1 MAEQNTQ
8 AASPLSEA
16 DPRSLDE
23 LMSRDPFKMTQR
35 DHMEI
40 ITELRRMREVW
51 AKAEAAGA
59 TKAPKAAKAAKP
71 PAGPID
77 ASDLGL

>member
-1 MAEQNTQ
+1 MADAVQPT
-8 AASPLSEA
+8 SPLAEA

-35 DHMEI
+35 DRMEI

-59 TKAPKAAKAAKP
+59 VKAPRAGKAGKP

-77 ASDLGL
+77 ASDLGI